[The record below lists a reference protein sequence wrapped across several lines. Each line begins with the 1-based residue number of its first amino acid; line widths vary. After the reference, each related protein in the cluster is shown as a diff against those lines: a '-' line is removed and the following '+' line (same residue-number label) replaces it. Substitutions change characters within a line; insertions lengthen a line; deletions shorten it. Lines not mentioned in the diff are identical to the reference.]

1 MLVNRDGQELRSC
14 EDVPIVKSRLDVFAG
29 IISNILDDFGE
40 DAPSYTP
47 IYLTGEGIAAMRG
60 VKKYLSEKV
69 GKNIELITP
78 KLPGYV
84 NAEESSK
91 TALLLMSDTLSKN
104 SIGDVIKSIFNG
116 GKK

>member
-1 MLVNRDGQELRSC
+1 
-14 EDVPIVKSRLDVFAG
+14 
-29 IISNILDDFGE
+29 
-40 DAPSYTP
+40 
-47 IYLTGEGIAAMRG
+47 MRG